1 MWGSRLTLIHL
12 LKTSLLQ
19 YKQKRHLKLL
29 KENRM
34 SQNKLIEQ
42 FMDHAPQGVL
52 EVNLSADMIEAVQSE
67 LAQLREQLK
76 KANDTIEQQKVD
88 LATSK
93 EASRLASES
102 LEEAHERLR
111 NPQGIQEFVCLE
123 QLKAI
128 PLLDI
133 HRAHQALHENNATLT
148 AKVESLTAENEK
160 LTAGDGYA
168 KGAFDFARY
177 LDENNEAAEVAAKNS
192 GFFQL
197 VETFV
202 VNTAIGTGK

>member
-1 MWGSRLTLIHL
+1 
-12 LKTSLLQ
+12 
-19 YKQKRHLKLL
+19 
-29 KENRM
+29 M

-52 EVNLSADMIEAVQSE
+52 EVNLSSDVIEAVQAE

-88 LATSK
+88 LATTK

-111 NPQGIQEFVCLE
+111 NPQGLQEFVCLE

-133 HRAHQALHENNATLT
+133 HRAHQALHENNAALT
-148 AKVESLTAENEK
+148 AKVESLTSENER
-160 LTAGDGYA
+160 LASDDSYS

-177 LDENNEAAEVAAKNS
+177 LDGNNQAAEVAAKNS

-197 VETFV
+197 VETYI
-202 VNTAIGTGK
+202 VNARLEAGD